1 MQRVILSWFGRV
13 LVQLSLAP
21 LLPVSLLLVAT
32 IANAQNLMS
41 SSSSPATVDDL
52 IPGPSLLSA
61 PGPAVSAGARLA
73 RVTKSEND
81 LRDYRYLT
89 LSNGLRVLLVAD
101 ASAAK
106 SAAALNV
113 YVGSHQNPKQRPGL
127 AHFLEHMLF
136 LGTEKYPEA
145 GSYQDFISQHGGEN
159 NAYTAEENTSYFFDI
174 EHGYLDPALDRFA
187 QFFIAPLFSATYVE
201 QEKNAVNA
209 EFLAKLNDDDRR
221 EWDVIRN
228 LINPLHPASG
238 FSVGN
243 LGTFEDREGQGV
255 RDDLLSFYKSF
266 YSANLMT
273 LTVIGNQK
281 LDDLQKMVESR
292 FAQIPNRNKIIDEN
306 YPSLFLPSVL
316 PASLSIKPV
325 KEFRQLRV
333 IFPVPSYARHY
344 QTKPWD
350 YFAHLLGNESGGSLL
365 ALLKNLGWAESLR
378 AGVLMQGRSDAMFE
392 VSIGLTKSGVKAKDQ
407 IVSALFD
414 YIKLIGAQGVVEW
427 RFREQQQ
434 IADVEFRFREHQSA
448 LDTATELAQA
458 MQLYPAQDVLS
469 GPFIYSNY
477 DQDLLKQ
484 AFSYLRQNNAL
495 ITMTAPEVET
505 ALVSDYYKSAYRL
518 QSGIPEVLDLKP
530 SYHAKLYLP
539 ERNIFIPR
547 NLAVKAPSM
556 LPAGVGNPAK
566 NVPSLLVDTDLL
578 KLWFLQDKL
587 FRSPKAELNFRFKL
601 PVLNGSLEN
610 AARMQLYA
618 ALMLDQLNEF
628 AYPAGLAGLSFDVKA
643 NPRGFD
649 VKVAGYTDKQ
659 SLLVNKIVLAI
670 AQSEFAEDRFEKLK
684 EDQIREWRNDDKN
697 MPYSVLARKIAR
709 LQFLTWWAPREYADA
724 LQKTSYA
731 QFKQFTSDMLRGA
744 RIDALFYGNLYP
756 QDAIKISALVEHQL
770 LQKRSSRLPQLV
782 KVLRSE
788 NANNKSWLYTYP
800 VEHDDHVVELYIQA
814 LSPAVED
821 AAHMLLLG
829 QILQSPFYTQ
839 LRTEKQLGYVV
850 DVFPM
855 PFKSIEGN
863 VFVVQSPG
871 SSAEQ
876 LMQEINNFLSKAPA
890 TIAENFSDNK
900 HALLAQLRE
909 PAISLSEQ
917 SDKYWQSILLGDLE
931 FTRQQDLIAAV
942 NKITLDS
949 VQKYYQSAFLQ
960 KNRRLWLSTE
970 KFESMAG
977 FELIQQL
984 TDYQQKQKGYLYP

>member
-1 MQRVILSWFGRV
+1 MQRVILSWVGRV
-13 LVQLSLAP
+13 LTLW
-21 LLPVSLLLVAT
+21 LLVAN
-32 IANAQNLMS
+32 AVEAQNLMTS
-41 SSSSPATVDDL
+41 SSSSSVATMNDL

-61 PGPAVSAGARLA
+61 PGPAVSPGSRVA

-89 LSNGLRVLLVAD
+89 LTNGLRVLLVAD
-101 ASAAK
+101 ASAEK

-113 YVGSHQNPKQRPGL
+113 YVGSHQNPQQRPGL

-136 LGTEKYPEA
+136 LGTEKYPQA
-145 GSYQDFISQHGGEN
+145 GSYQDFISQHGGDN

-174 EHGYLDPALDRFA
+174 EHGYLEPALDRFA
-187 QFFIAPLFSATYVE
+187 QFFIAPLLDSSYVE

-209 EFLAKLNDDDRR
+209 EFLAKINDDDRR

-228 LINPLHPASG
+228 LINPVHPASV
-238 FSVGN
+238 FAVGN
-243 LGTFEDREGQGV
+243 LATLADREEQAI
-255 RDDLLSFYKSF
+255 RDDLLGFYRNF

-273 LTVIGNQK
+273 LTVVSNQK

-292 FAQIPNRNKIIDEN
+292 FAQIPNRNKVIDEN
-306 YPSLFLPSVL
+306 YPPLFLPSVL

-325 KEFRQLRV
+325 KELRQLRV
-333 IFPVPSYARHY
+333 IFSVPSFARQY

-350 YFAHLLGNESGGSLL
+350 YFAQLLGNESGGSLL
-365 ALLKNLGWAESLR
+365 ALLKNLGWAESLK
-378 AGVLMQGRSDAMFE
+378 AGELLQGRHDGLFE
-392 VSIGLTKSGVKAKDQ
+392 ISIGLTKSGVKAKDQ

-414 YIKLIGAQGVVEW
+414 YIKLIGAQGMSEW

-434 IADVEFRFREHQSA
+434 IADLEFRFRERQSA
-448 LDTATELAQA
+448 IDTATELAQA
-458 MQLYPAQDVLS
+458 MQMYPAQDVLS
-469 GPFIYSNY
+469 GPYIYSNY

-484 AFSYLRQNNAL
+484 AYSYLRQNNAL
-495 ITMTAPEVET
+495 ITLTAPEVET
-505 ALVSDYYKSAYRL
+505 ALVSDYYKAAYRL
-518 QSGIPEVLDLKP
+518 QSGIPEVMDLKP
-530 SYHAKLYLP
+530 AYHSKLYLP

-556 LPAGVGNPAK
+556 LPAGVGNATK
-566 NVPSLLVDTDLL
+566 NVPSLLVDTDIF
-578 KLWFLQDKL
+578 KLWFLQDKT
-587 FRSPKAELNFRFKL
+587 FRSPKAELSFRFKL
-601 PVLNGSLEN
+601 PLLNNSLEN

-628 AYPAGLAGLSFDVKA
+628 AYPAGVAGLSFDVKA

-649 VKVAGYTDKQ
+649 VNVSGYTDKQ

-670 AQSEFAEDRFEKLK
+670 AHSEFAEDRFEKLK
-684 EDQIREWRNDDKN
+684 EDRIREWRNEDKN
-697 MPYSVLARKIAR
+697 LPYSVLAKKIAR
-709 LQFLTWWAPREYADA
+709 LQFLTWWTPREYADA
-724 LQKTSYA
+724 LQKTSYE
-731 QFKQFTSDMLRGA
+731 QFNQFASDLLRGA
-744 RIDALFYGNLYP
+744 KIDALFYGNLYP

-770 LQKRSSRLPQLV
+770 LQKRSNRLPQLV
-782 KVLRSE
+782 KVLRSD
-788 NANNKSWLYTYP
+788 NANNKSWLYSYP
-800 VEHDDHVVELYIQA
+800 VEHNDRAVELYIQA

-821 AAHMLLLG
+821 AAHMLLLR

-855 PFKSIEGN
+855 PFKTLEGS
-863 VFVVQSPG
+863 VFVVQSPVN
-871 SSAEQ
+871 SAEQ
-876 LMQEINNFLSKAPA
+876 LMLEMNSFMSKAPA
-890 TIAENFSDNK
+890 YIAESFSDNK

-917 SDKYWQSILLGDLE
+917 SEKYWQSILLNDLE
-931 FTRQQDLIAAV
+931 FTRQQELIAAV

-970 KFESMAG
+970 KFDSMAD
-977 FELIQQL
+977 FETIQQL
-984 TDYQQKQKGYLYP
+984 MEYQQKQKGYLYP